1 VAEPDEPVSEIKGVC
16 LLGLLA
22 VVITPE
28 ERGGELTG
36 ELGML
41 KRLLAAGDLQEALGD
56 RTASGTAFTG
66 ASDLER
72 QQIGVFAKCS
82 VWTSTE
88 HAHSWTAEMCGPWS
102 DPSRGRVQRRGETPI
117 SGKLEDTSEG
127 TTLP

>member
-16 LLGLLA
+16 LLGFLA

-28 ERGGELTG
+28 ECGGELTG

-41 KRLLAAGDLQEALGD
+41 KRLLAASDFQEALGD

-72 QQIGVFAKCS
+72 LQIGVFG
-82 VWTSTE
+82 T
-88 HAHSWTAEMCGPWS
+88 HM
-102 DPSRGRVQRRGETPI
+102 DETPHLAVD
-117 SGKLEDTSEG
+117 SRMLDNVCYVN
-127 TTLP
+127 